1 MLLDASIFSRAIAV
15 MGLEPI
21 KKQMITEEKEVI
33 IGRGTSMSGSILQYL
48 NPRVSMAPSKFEDGS
63 VYRVVENRGTFS
75 KLDVPSGITFKELL
89 DRLSRDNLYPALFP
103 MYLMGSVGGFVATN
117 GSGFGSYKFGF
128 VNYKK
133 IVHEFKDKFTVSLLT
148 VNYGELVETSEE
160 SKFSWTG
167 IIRDGEEVYYVP
179 SIYSGLLEKRNGS
192 VDTAK
197 LINEISSLMEK
208 LLGNNKIPIC
218 LRFEK
223 VVDVPN
229 VEWAVGYVINYNSPS
244 RQVVKCGSISKDE
257 IDDLFSFLKKNPSVV
272 PFPNLQGYS
281 EIEKTIL
288 NKFDKDIK
296 IPKYANPIKAEY
308 LEALKCVNC
317 GKCLD
322 SCLAYRTTQDYSRS
336 PPGKFSRLFTGEVN
350 FEPCFGCMECQD
362 ACPVGVNISSV
373 TEALPKLKEKKTVTP
388 IDTPQVSFRIKE
400 MEKMVDDKYKNRPP
414 VMLFA
419 GCAAK
424 YDMQG
429 IEGFLQF
436 LLDKG
441 EELNDYSPRV
451 KVVDGSCCGFDKL
464 IAGDVEGAKA
474 DVMRIKEMK
483 EKQGLKGVYFLCPEG
498 LYVYNKLSGEQGVL
512 AYELLKDKVNGTVHV
527 GCWARK
533 LGYSGEDKECAG
545 SYFTTYHGKLVQ
557 IKSKKVLT
565 ICPFSTWKFNTT
577 SVYGSFARLESTR
590 RPVEEMNMEVNEEE
604 IIDTFREALKNAILL
619 SADEVADR
627 ANSWSLGG
635 KSYFVLLSVPVI
647 RKKFTNTL
655 IQKLSRNTELKNYF
669 NKLVNN
675 QFSLEEKSSR
685 WSEIVNGMNFD
696 ELADELIKRVANS
709 GKLEYESRNLVN
721 KPEFRSAVLEDILK
735 KIVTP
740 SVIQDIIKNIAYM

>member
-1 MLLDASIFSRAIAV
+1 MILDASIFSRAIAI
-15 MGLEPI
+15 MGIESI
-21 KKQMITEEKEVI
+21 KKQMVTEEKEVI

-48 NPRVSMAPSKFEDGS
+48 NPKVTIAPSRFEDGS
-63 VYRVVENRGTFS
+63 VYRVVENKGTFS

-103 MYLMGSVGGFVATN
+103 MYLTGTVGGFVATN

-167 IIRDGEEVYYVP
+167 IFRDGKEVYYVP
-179 SIYSGLLEKRNGS
+179 SIYSGLLEKKNGS
-192 VDTAK
+192 IDTSS
-197 LINEISSLMEK
+197 LIKEISSSMEK

-218 LRFEK
+218 VRSDKLVEM
-223 VVDVPN
+223 PQ
-229 VEWAVGYVINYNSPS
+229 VEWGPGYIINYNSPS
-244 RQVVKCGSISKDE
+244 RQVVRCGSISKDDMDE
-257 IDDLFSFLKKNPSVV
+257 LFSFLKKNPTVL
-272 PFPNLQGYS
+272 PFPNLQSYS
-281 EIEKTIL
+281 EIQKIIL
-288 NKFDKDIK
+288 NKFDKDVK

-317 GKCLD
+317 GQCLD

-336 PPGKFSRLFTGEVN
+336 PPGKFSRLFTGETN
-350 FEPCFGCMECQD
+350 FEACFGCMECQE

-373 TEALPKLKEKKTVTP
+373 TEVLPKLKEKKTVTP
-388 IDTPQVSFRIKE
+388 VDTPQVSFKIRE
-400 MEKMVDDKYKNRPP
+400 MERIVEGKYKNKPP

-436 LLDKG
+436 LLDYG
-441 EELNDYSPRV
+441 EELNTYSPRV
-451 KVVDGSCCGFDKL
+451 KIMDGSCCGFDKL

-474 DVMRIKEMK
+474 DVMKIKELK
-483 EKQGLKGVYFLCPEG
+483 EKQGLKGVYFLCPEA

-512 AYELLKDKVNGTVHV
+512 AYDLLKDKVNGTIHA

-557 IKSKKVLT
+557 IKNKKVLT
-565 ICPFSTWKFNTT
+565 ICPFSTWKFNTV
-577 SVYGSFARLESTR
+577 SVYGSFAKPDSTR
-590 RPVEEMNMEVNEEE
+590 KSAEETNMEVNEDE
-604 IIDTFREALKNAILL
+604 IIDVFRDALKNAILM
-619 SADEVADR
+619 SADDVADR

-647 RKKFTNTL
+647 RKKFTNIL
-655 IQKLSRNTELKNYF
+655 IQRLGRNTELKNYF
-669 NKLVNN
+669 SKLVNN
-675 QFSLEEKSSR
+675 QISLDEKSSR

-709 GKLEYESRNLVN
+709 GKLEYESRNLIN
-721 KPEFRSAVLEDILK
+721 KPEFRSAILDDVLK

-740 SVIQDIIKNIAYM
+740 AVVQDIIKNIAYM

>member
-1 MLLDASIFSRAIAV
+1 MV
-15 MGLEPI
+15 
-21 KKQMITEEKEVI
+21 TEEKEVI

-48 NPRVSMAPSKFEDGS
+48 NPKVTIAPSRFEDGS
-63 VYRVVENRGTFS
+63 VYRVVENKGTFS

-103 MYLMGSVGGFVATN
+103 MYLTGTVGGFVATN

-167 IIRDGEEVYYVP
+167 IFRDGKEVYYVP
-179 SIYSGLLEKRNGS
+179 SIYSGLLEKKNGS
-192 VDTAK
+192 IDTSSLVK
-197 LINEISSLMEK
+197 EISSSMEK

-218 LRFEK
+218 VRSDKLVEI
-223 VVDVPN
+223 PQ
-229 VEWAVGYVINYNSPS
+229 VEWGPGYIINYNSPF
-244 RQVVKCGSISKDE
+244 RQVVRCGSISRDDMDE
-257 IDDLFSFLKKNPSVV
+257 FFSFLKKNPTVL
-272 PFPNLQGYS
+272 PFPNLQSYS
-281 EIEKTIL
+281 EIQKVIL
-288 NKFDKDIK
+288 NKFDKDVK
-296 IPKYANPIKAEY
+296 IPKHANPIKAEY

-317 GKCLD
+317 GQCLD
-322 SCLAYRTTQDYSRS
+322 SCLAYRTTQDYLRS
-336 PPGKFSRLFTGEVN
+336 PPGKFSRLFTGETN
-350 FEPCFGCMECQD
+350 FEACFGCMECQE

-373 TEALPKLKEKKTVTP
+373 TEVLPKLREKKNVTP
-388 IDTPQVSFRIKE
+388 IDTPQVSFRIRE
-400 MEKMVDDKYKNRPP
+400 MERIVEGKYRNKPP

-436 LLDKG
+436 LLDYG
-441 EELNDYSPRV
+441 EELNTYSPRV
-451 KVVDGSCCGFDKL
+451 KIVDGSCCGFDKL

-474 DVMRIKEMK
+474 DVMKIKELK
-483 EKQGLKGVYFLCPEG
+483 EKQGLRGVYFLCPEA

-512 AYELLKDKVNGTVHV
+512 AYDLLKDKVNGTIHA

-557 IKSKKVLT
+557 IKNKKVLT
-565 ICPFSTWKFNTT
+565 ICPFSTWKFNTV
-577 SVYGSFARLESTR
+577 SVYGSFAKPDSTR
-590 RPVEEMNMEVNEEE
+590 KSAEETSMEVNEEE
-604 IIDTFREALKNAILL
+604 IIDVLRDALKNAILM
-619 SADEVADR
+619 SADDVADR
-627 ANSWSLGG
+627 ANSWSVGG
-635 KSYFVLLSVPVI
+635 KSYFVLLSIPVI
-647 RKKFTNTL
+647 RKRFTNIL
-655 IQKLSRNTELKNYF
+655 VQRLGRNTDLKNYF
-669 NKLVNN
+669 SKLVNN
-675 QFSLEEKSSR
+675 QILLSEKSSR

-696 ELADELIKRVANS
+696 VLADELIKRVADS
-709 GKLEYESRNLVN
+709 GKLEYESRNLIN
-721 KPEFRSAVLEDILK
+721 KPEFRSAILDDVLK

-740 SVIQDIIKNIAYM
+740 TVIQDIIKNIAYM